1 MNTTHTRKKFLTAA
15 VGAVVATMA
24 APALLFLSAGT
35 AQAFNPQP
43 DPPGFP
49 DPSSQVGFSEES
61 ESRHGD
67 PRSQVGLADES
78 ESGLGDPRS
87 QVGLAEESES
97 GLAGP
102 HVLPPLHH

>member
-15 VGAVVATMA
+15 VGAVAATIA

-35 AQAFNPQP
+35 SQAFNPQP

-49 DPSSQVGFSEES
+49 NLSSQVGFSGES
-61 ESRHGD
+61 
-67 PRSQVGLADES
+67 P
-78 ESGLGDPRS
+78 SGHGDPRS

-97 GLAGP
+97 GLADP
-102 HVLPPLHH
+102 HVLPSLHH

>member
-1 MNTTHTRKKFLTAA
+1 MNTTHTRKKVLTAA
-15 VGAVVATMA
+15 VATVVGAMA
-24 APALLFLSAGT
+24 APALLILSAGT

-49 DPSSQVGFSEES
+49 DPGSQVGFAEES
-61 ESRHGD
+61 ESGHGD
-67 PRSQVGLADES
+67 PRSE
-78 ESGLGDPRS
+78 
-87 QVGLAEESES
+87 VGLAEESES

>member
-1 MNTTHTRKKFLTAA
+1 MNTTPTRKKFLTAA
-15 VGAVVATMA
+15 VGAVAATMA

-49 DPSSQVGFSEES
+49 DPGSQVGFSEET
-61 ESRHGD
+61 
-67 PRSQVGLADES
+67 
-78 ESGLGDPRS
+78 ESGHGDPRS

-102 HVLPPLHH
+102 HVHPSLHH

>member
-1 MNTTHTRKKFLTAA
+1 MNTTHARKKFVTAA
-15 VGAVVATMA
+15 VGAAVATMA
-24 APALLFLSAGT
+24 APALLILSAGT

-49 DPSSQVGFSEES
+49 DPGSQVGF
-61 ESRHGD
+61 
-67 PRSQVGLADES
+67 
-78 ESGLGDPRS
+78 
-87 QVGLAEESES
+87 AEESES

>member
-1 MNTTHTRKKFLTAA
+1 MTTIHTSKKFFTAA
-15 VGAVVATMA
+15 VGAVVASIA
-24 APALLFLSAGT
+24 APALLFLSAGS

-49 DPSSQVGFSEES
+49 DPSSQVGF
-61 ESRHGD
+61 
-67 PRSQVGLADES
+67 
-78 ESGLGDPRS
+78 
-87 QVGLAEESES
+87 AEESEF